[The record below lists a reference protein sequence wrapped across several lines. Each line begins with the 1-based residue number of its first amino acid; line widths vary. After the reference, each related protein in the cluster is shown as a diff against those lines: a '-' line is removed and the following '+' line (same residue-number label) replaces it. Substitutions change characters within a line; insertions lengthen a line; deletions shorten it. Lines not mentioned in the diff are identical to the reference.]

1 MSTYAADSKDIASS
15 ETSKVGLFGI
25 ADGKNFAVI
34 FVLITSLFSAVG
46 SFATE

>member
-25 ADGKNFAVI
+25 ADGKNFAVT
-34 FVLITSLFSAVG
+34 FVLIISLFLLQG
-46 SFATE
+46 DD